1 MEKLVV
7 EFNKQM
13 AFSLRDAEAYLHD
26 INLFVDYFKN
36 NDIGI
41 EGLNKTK
48 CDFYCE
54 DDSNIAWVVCSDQDK
69 FFSKNKDMAQR
80 VFDEI
85 VNNVK
90 GGLFSNFAFGEGND
104 GVYEEQYPYDEP
116 VTYEPYIAYWTGKMH
131 IEDWDGKSKSGWF

>member
-13 AFSLRDAEAYLHD
+13 AFSLRDVEAYLHD

-54 DDSNIAWVVCSDQDK
+54 DDSNIA
-69 FFSKNKDMAQR
+69 
-80 VFDEI
+80 
-85 VNNVK
+85 
-90 GGLFSNFAFGEGND
+90 
-104 GVYEEQYPYDEP
+104 
-116 VTYEPYIAYWTGKMH
+116 
-131 IEDWDGKSKSGWF
+131 